1 MKGAVKGV
9 VPGTGRELGARA
21 RAMGS
26 HSENVKYDRFAGILR
41 GNDRFTYRGS
51 STRKS
56 SDSYPFK
63 PKMASLPGNIPFV
76 TSGA

>member
-1 MKGAVKGV
+1 VKGAVKGV

-51 STRKS
+51 
-56 SDSYPFK
+56 
-63 PKMASLPGNIPFV
+63 
-76 TSGA
+76 